1 MSLGTTVE
9 RGAAVTEEPYRY
21 AAFLVALAVCVGVL
35 ALAMVPALV
44 RRDDWRSEVAKNHPV
59 TTTGIP
65 VAGCSSFIVIAFFG
79 AVSGPIK
86 ISLWGLHVEGAGGAV
101 FMWILCLLTLAL
113 AARMTWGLK
122 P

>member
-1 MSLGTTVE
+1 MIDDS
-9 RGAAVTEEPYRY
+9 YRY
-21 AAFLVALAVCVGVL
+21 TAFVFAVVVCFGVLVLAVL
-35 ALAMVPALV
+35 PAIV
-44 RRDDWRSEVAKNHPV
+44 RRDDWRREIAKNHPV
-59 TTTGIP
+59 TVTGIP

-86 ISLWGLHVEGAGGAV
+86 ISLWGLQIEGAGGSV
-101 FMWILCLLTLAL
+101 LLWILAMLALAL